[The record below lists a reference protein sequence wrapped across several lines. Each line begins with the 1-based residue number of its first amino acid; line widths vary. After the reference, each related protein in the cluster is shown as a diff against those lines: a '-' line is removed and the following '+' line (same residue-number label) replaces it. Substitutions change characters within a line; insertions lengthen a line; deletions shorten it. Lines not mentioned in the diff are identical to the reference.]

1 MSDAPLGFLAR
12 LRLAL
17 RVLGRVLN
25 DTSFAGAVLR
35 LEQGALPTAVPPPL
49 AQSSGSPPVLQETAP
64 DAALQ
69 VLALLQRE
77 GRFVDF
83 LEENVTAYS
92 DAEVGGA
99 ARAVHAGC
107 RKVIHDYF
115 TLEPVRTEAEG
126 ARLTLPVGFD
136 PAEVRVTGNV
146 AGQPPFT
153 GILRH
158 QGWRV
163 SRVGLPKIAAGH
175 DPRVLV
181 PAEVEL

>member
-12 LRLAL
+12 LRLGL

-25 DTSFAGAVLR
+25 DASFAGAVLR
-35 LEQGALPTAVPPPL
+35 LEQGAPIAAPPTL
-49 AQSSGSPPVLQETAP
+49 AQPSGSPPILQEATP

-153 GILRH
+153 GVLRH

-163 SRVGLPKIAAGH
+163 SRVSLPKVVAGH
-175 DPRVLV
+175 DSRVLV